1 MICVSALLLIAGLAP
16 APTQDIS
23 LEELLRRAKEAHSQ
37 AQAPLQDEVNAAV
50 AQLAAPDLRENALR
64 SIAHNLLKL
73 GPAAGPL
80 LVPALNPGDTVPAP
94 NQARSDRMLIV
105 LEGFEDL
112 GTTLALLAVLEGG
125 SPAHCRAALKALRT
139 SPHRRIVAEALLPTI
154 GKKTKG
160 ELAVP
165 ALATL
170 SALRGDEST
179 LWLLH
184 CAERKDSD
192 AELAALQALTLAS
205 NPYSAQ
211 RVLANLERKGRKA
224 ADQYWVLEHTLRY
237 FRSVPELLA
246 ESDTYRIPLM
256 GLANGVRA
264 ASRQGQ
270 PTERRAN
277 GRTLLL
283 QALLSIRDIRLGGDF
298 KRQLWDWEKLYPSDS
313 LALLSLLA
321 KGGDAKAKRQYLEKH
336 NTRIKNLR
344 KAGGRQFASALL
356 ARGSA
361 YQRVADYRSAQRDA
375 EKGLKVL
382 DDIGETGGVVTK
394 NLRILAARAS
404 AAGGRFRAAADF
416 LEEAM
421 LNSKEAAKLFQDPD
435 FLEFVVSRY
444 GEILQP

>member
-1 MICVSALLLIAGLAP
+1 
-16 APTQDIS
+16 
-23 LEELLRRAKEAHSQ
+23 
-37 AQAPLQDEVNAAV
+37 
-50 AQLAAPDLRENALR
+50 
-64 SIAHNLLKL
+64 
-73 GPAAGPL
+73 
-80 LVPALNPGDTVPAP
+80 
-94 NQARSDRMLIV
+94 
-105 LEGFEDL
+105 
-112 GTTLALLAVLEGG
+112 
-125 SPAHCRAALKALRT
+125 
-139 SPHRRIVAEALLPTI
+139 
-154 GKKTKG
+154 
-160 ELAVP
+160 
-165 ALATL
+165 
-170 SALRGDEST
+170 
-179 LWLLH
+179 
-184 CAERKDSD
+184 
-192 AELAALQALTLAS
+192 
-205 NPYSAQ
+205 
-211 RVLANLERKGRKA
+211 
-224 ADQYWVLEHTLRY
+224 
-237 FRSVPELLA
+237 
-246 ESDTYRIPLM
+246 
-256 GLANGVRA
+256 GVRA